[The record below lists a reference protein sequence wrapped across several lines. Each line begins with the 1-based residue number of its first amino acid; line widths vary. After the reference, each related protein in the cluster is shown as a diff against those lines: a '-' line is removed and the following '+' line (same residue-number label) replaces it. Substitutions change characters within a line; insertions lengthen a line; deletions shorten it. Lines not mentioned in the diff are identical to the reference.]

1 VSGQALLT
9 MGRRRSDP
17 DRALDSALD
26 ELYSARP
33 EEFVATRK
41 RLAKDLRDR
50 GDRQAA
56 QTVQEARKPSVAAW
70 AVNRLVRD
78 FPKEI
83 RRLERIGAALRETQ
97 VRIIQGG
104 DPGDMQQ
111 RLAEARDLIARLTRA
126 ARQLLGDEGGASE
139 AMLMRVSETLM
150 ASLADEARAEQVV
163 QGRLVKELEPSGF
176 GLPAGVTP
184 SPRRARPTK
193 AGAERRKVAEVEERL
208 ERAQH
213 DLAKKQRDLQAAEGE
228 EREAA
233 SRAQHA
239 AREAEKA
246 RDAVEASKRAVEKA
260 EEALARARR

>member
-97 VRIIQGG
+97 ARIIQGG

-184 SPRRARPTK
+184 SPRRAAK
-193 AGAERRKVAEVEERL
+193 VGAERRKVAEVEERL

-228 EREAA
+228 ERGAA

-246 RDAVEASKRAVEKA
+246 RDAVEASKCAVEKA